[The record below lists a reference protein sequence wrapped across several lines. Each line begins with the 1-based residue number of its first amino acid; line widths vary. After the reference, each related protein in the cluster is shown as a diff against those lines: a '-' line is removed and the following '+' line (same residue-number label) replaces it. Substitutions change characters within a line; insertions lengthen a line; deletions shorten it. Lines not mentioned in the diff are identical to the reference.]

1 MKTKVLMLVMLVL
14 SGMAYADNSG
24 VIVNPKS
31 ALLTA
36 LKDCVEATTADAK
49 SKAEAALT
57 NALAAYASSL
67 PAGSNARG
75 EIVAFVA
82 AYCQGLSVD
91 QANAIFES
99 VSKTAPPG
107 SNVTPESLAKA
118 TYQVAK
124 KTAQGGG
131 SGGNESNT
139 NPPEGGS
146 KPSVPGGTSN
156 GGSVTPTVEKLI
168 AENKIEVIKGS
179 LVPKKPVSSS
189 GLG

>member
-1 MKTKVLMLVMLVL
+1 MKTKILIFVMMLL

-24 VIVNPKS
+24 LVLNPKS
-31 ALLTA
+31 VLLAA
-36 LKDCVEATTADAK
+36 LKDCVEATTADARA
-49 SKAEAALT
+49 KAEAALT

-67 PAGSNARG
+67 PAGSSARG

-91 QANAIFES
+91 QANALFET

-118 TYQVAK
+118 TYQVGQ

-131 SGGNESNT
+131 GGGSNT
-139 NPPEGGS
+139 NPPDGGTS
-146 KPSVPGGTSN
+146 PSVPGGTSN
-156 GGSVTPTVEKLI
+156 GGAVTPTVEKLI
-168 AENKIEVIKGS
+168 VENKIEVIKGL